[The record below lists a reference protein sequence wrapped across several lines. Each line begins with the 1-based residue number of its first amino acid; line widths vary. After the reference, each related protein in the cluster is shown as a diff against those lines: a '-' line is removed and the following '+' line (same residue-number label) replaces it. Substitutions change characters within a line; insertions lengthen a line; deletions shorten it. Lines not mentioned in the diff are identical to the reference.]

1 MTNTKSSLKGV
12 LILLI
17 TAVIWGSSFI
27 AQEVGGGIGAFT
39 FMGSRSL
46 IGAITLLPV
55 IFVSDLIK
63 KRRGLSGSQNA
74 GSGARGTLLLGGALC
89 GFMMFVA
96 TNLQQFGMNLGTNSG
111 KAGFI
116 TTLYIII
123 VPIIGLFVGRRASR
137 IIWVCAAVSVVGLFL
152 LCNLDDMASFCI
164 GDALVFLCAIAFA
177 GHISIVD
184 RFAPKVDCLKMSCIQ
199 LLVCSVLS
207 LTAALIFEKPDL
219 SAIFDNFFAI
229 FYSGFMS
236 SGIAYTLQ
244 MVGQR
249 YTRPTLASMIMSLES
264 VFAMISNIV
273 FPLISTS
280 MAPYFPSGREI
291 LGCVLIFAAI
301 IVAQLK
307 DTGSGAAEQKV

>member
-1 MTNTKSSLKGV
+1 MTNTKNSLKGV

-17 TAVIWGSSFI
+17 TAIIWGSSFI

-39 FMGSRSL
+39 FMGSRSFV
-46 IGAITLLPV
+46 GAVTLLPV
-55 IFVSDLIK
+55 ILVCDLVKK
-63 KRRGLSGSQNA
+63 KRGGAASSDPNGKGSRGALILG
-74 GSGARGTLLLGGALC
+74 GTLC
-89 GFMMFVA
+89 GIMMFVA

-116 TTLYIII
+116 TALYILI

-137 IIWVCAAVSVVGLFL
+137 IIWACAAVSVAGLFL
-152 LCNLDDMASFCI
+152 LCNLDDMASFCA

-177 GHISIVD
+177 GHIMIVD
-184 RFAPKVDCLKMSCIQ
+184 RFAPRVDCLKMSCIQ
-199 LLVCSVLS
+199 LFVCGVVSM
-207 LTAALIFEKPDL
+207 AAAFIFESPDL
-219 SAIFDNFFAI
+219 SEILDNFFAI

-249 YTRPTLASMIMSLES
+249 YTRPTLVSMIMSLES
-264 VFAMISNIV
+264 VFAMVSNIV

-280 MAPYFPSGREI
+280 MAPYFLSAREVV
-291 LGCVLIFAAI
+291 GCVLIFAAI

-307 DTGSGAAEQKV
+307 DTGSAEQNA

>member
-12 LILLI
+12 LILLV

-27 AQEVGGGIGAFT
+27 AQEVGGGVGAFT
-39 FMGSRSL
+39 FMGSRSFV
-46 IGAITLLPV
+46 GALTLLPV
-55 IFVSDLIK
+55 ILVSDFIK
-63 KRRGLSGSQNA
+63 RRRGLSGSQNA
-74 GSGARGTLLLGGALC
+74 GSGGALLLGGTLC

-96 TNLQQFGMNLGTNSG
+96 TNLQQFGMNFGTNSG

-164 GDALVFLCAIAFA
+164 GDALVFLCAVAFA
-177 GHISIVD
+177 GHIMIVD
-184 RFAPKVDCLKMSCIQ
+184 RFAPRVYCLKMSCIQ
-199 LLVCSVLS
+199 LFVCGVLS
-207 LTAALIFEKPDL
+207 MAAALIFESPDFSEIL
-219 SAIFDNFFAI
+219 DNFFPI

-280 MAPYFPSGREI
+280 MAPYFPSAREI
-291 LGCVLIFAAI
+291 VGCVLIFAAI
-301 IVAQLK
+301 VVAQLK
-307 DTGSGAAEQKV
+307 DTGSAEQKV

>member
-12 LILLI
+12 LILLT
-17 TAVIWGSSFI
+17 TAIIWGSSFI

-46 IGAITLLPV
+46 VGAVTLLPV
-55 IFVSDLIK
+55 ILVSDFI
-63 KRRGLSGSQNA
+63 KRRRGGADSSENSGGVNP
-74 GSGARGTLLLGGALC
+74 TLLLGGALC

-123 VPIIGLFVGRRASR
+123 VPIIGLFIGKKASK
-137 IIWVCAAVSVVGLFL
+137 IIWACAAVSVAGLFL
-152 LCNLDDMASFCI
+152 LCNLDDMSSFCV

-184 RFAPKVDCLKMSCIQ
+184 HFAPRVDCLKMSCIQ

-207 LTAALIFEKPDL
+207 MAAAFIFESPDISEIL
-219 SAIFDNFFAI
+219 DNFFPI

-273 FPLISTS
+273 FPLISAS

-291 LGCVLIFAAI
+291 FGCVLIFAAI

-307 DTGSGAAEQKV
+307 DTGVPAEQNA